1 MEPYPFIFKVTAQE
15 EVIILWNVER
25 LLFDVMLD
33 VGQPDT
39 KSKVKITITIFS
51 QQNLRSNKK
60 VNLVQDL
67 GQSNTKESLH
77 IHFDFLLLLSIFCHC
92 WVLTYIF
99 DMYVL
104 TFVSTPLSW
113 WGSWLYS
120 VLRFTLAVLNKIIFI
135 PTINLIISD

>member
-1 MEPYPFIFKVTAQE
+1 MEPYHFIFKVTAQ

-25 LLFDVMLD
+25 LLFDVMLN

-39 KSKVKITITIFS
+39 KSKVKITITTFS

-92 WVLTYIF
+92 
-99 DMYVL
+99 
-104 TFVSTPLSW
+104 
-113 WGSWLYS
+113 
-120 VLRFTLAVLNKIIFI
+120 
-135 PTINLIISD
+135 